1 MGESDLEH
9 RLVAAGLALLAEAGP
24 DALTLREIARRAG
37 VSHGA
42 PRRYFPTHQA
52 LLAAIAREG
61 YRRLAGLVEET
72 IVGASAPR
80 AAVLAL
86 GRRYVEFAREEPGMF
101 ALMFRHDLL
110 RGNQIGLRETS
121 TPLFGVLVDLLKR
134 AAVPD
139 PPTTA
144 AALWAALHG
153 IAQLWQWGSLQVV
166 TGATDPDRLLIAA
179 VDAHLENHPADH
191 PATTLERTEGSTP
204 YHPATTLDRTEG

>member
-1 MGESDLEH
+1 MGPPDLEH
-9 RLVAAGLALLAEAGP
+9 RLIAAGLALLAEAGP
-24 DALTLREIARRAG
+24 EALTLREIARRAG

-42 PRRYFPTHQA
+42 PRRYFPTHQT

-61 YRRLAGLVEET
+61 YRRLARLVEET
-72 IVGASAPR
+72 VAGAPPR
-80 AAVLAL
+80 DAILAL
-86 GRRYVEFAREEPGMF
+86 GWRYVEFAREEPGMF

-121 TPLFGVLVDLLKR
+121 TPLFGLLVDLLER

-139 PPTTA
+139 PATTA

-166 TGATDPDRLLIAA
+166 TGATDPDPLVIAT
-179 VDAHLENHPADH
+179 VDAHLEHRPARL
-191 PATTLERTEGSTP
+191 PIERTEG
-204 YHPATTLDRTEG
+204 